1 MRTFLASSFLH
12 GLAAAALLLGGC
24 APALAPTPTPSLPPV
39 PPPTSPVSIPTV
51 MPTPSLTPAST
62 ATSVTDVRSG
72 AGELMFEARFAAGEG
87 WVVGSDTGGG
97 ASLSGGSLVLAV
109 SLPNASRFVM
119 APTPPQADF
128 LLEAGLRASL
138 CSAADEIGILFRV
151 TPVGDH
157 YRFTLDC
164 QGEVRVTRVV
174 GTGAVLLAGPT
185 DAPSAIPGSPA
196 ENRLAVLGRGDTF
209 SLLVNDEMVL
219 EVRDPLL
226 TSGQFGFFVRSA
238 SQGQTTAALTAF
250 RLRALLP
257 AATPS
262 PSG

>member
-1 MRTFLASSFLH
+1 MRTSLASTLLP

-24 APALAPTPTPSLPPV
+24 APALAPAPSPGVPPSLQPTPLL
-39 PPPTSPVSIPTV
+39 SIPTV
-51 MPTPSLTPAST
+51 IPTPSVTPAAT
-62 ATSVTDVRSG
+62 ATSSTDVRSG
-72 AGELMFEARFAAGEG
+72 AGELVFDARFAADEG

-97 ASLSGGSLVLAV
+97 ASLADGSLVLAV
-109 SLPNASRFVM
+109 SLPDASRYVL

-151 TPVGDH
+151 SPGGDH

-164 QGEVRVTRVV
+164 QGEVRLTRVV

-185 DAPSAIPGSPA
+185 DAPGAIPGSPA
-196 ENRLAVLGRGDTF
+196 DNRLAVLGRGDTF
-209 SLLVNDEMVL
+209 SLLVNDEAVL
-219 EVRDPLL
+219 QVRDPRL

-238 SQGQTTAALTAF
+238 GQGQTTAALTAF
-250 RLRALLP
+250 RLWGLLP
-257 AATPS
+257 AATPT